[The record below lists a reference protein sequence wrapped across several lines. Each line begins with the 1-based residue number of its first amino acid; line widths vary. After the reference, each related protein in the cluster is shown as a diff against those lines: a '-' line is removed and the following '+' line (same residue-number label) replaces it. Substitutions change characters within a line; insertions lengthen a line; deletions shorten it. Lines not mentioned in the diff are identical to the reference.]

1 MQNEIEKFLILF
13 NRLENILKHSLKNL
27 QWLPDAKPKIA
38 EVCYQLDQVY
48 CQLNRS
54 FLTQS
59 MKSSIVNPIFQ
70 ERWDKFLKYYKTK
83 VQEVAK
89 PVREKHN
96 KEFSELLDS
105 TFEKNE
111 SKGGQSKEE
120 SWQEIVNS
128 VSREARMNFNPSINN
143 AASLLE
149 DIFRYAED
157 SVDMG
162 GGITDNHLG
171 AMKYFEDVLGLNFS
185 EINYKWSKVPDLFV
199 SENITKKTDKLIEM
213 YYEAAKSY
221 VFGLNVTATA
231 MCRALLEHILINYYG
246 IHEANLAKIINLAE
260 KRFKEL
266 KNLDLHKLRED
277 GNNVMHKYQAN
288 SKIED
293 QAVIRNLLTI
303 RSLVGSIPTK

>member
-1 MQNEIEKFLILF
+1 MHNEIEKFLILF

-27 QWLPDAKPKIA
+27 QWLPDAKPEIA

-48 CQLNRS
+48 CQLNRL
-54 FLTQS
+54 FLTQP
-59 MKSSIVNPIFQ
+59 MKSSVVNPIFQ
-70 ERWDKFLKYYKTK
+70 ERWDKFLKNYQTK
-83 VQEVAK
+83 VQEIAG

-96 KEFSELLDS
+96 TELFKLLDS

-111 SKGGQSKEE
+111 SKGGQSKEA
-120 SWQEIVNS
+120 SWQEINNR
-128 VSREARMNFNPSINN
+128 VSREARMNFNPDINN
-143 AASLLE
+143 AASLLQ

-171 AMKYFEDVLGLNFS
+171 AMKYFEDVLGVNFS
-185 EINYKWSKVPDLFV
+185 EINYKWGKVPDLFV

-213 YYEAAKSY
+213 YDEAAKSY

-246 IHEANLAKIINLAE
+246 IPKAKLIDIINLAE
-260 KRFKEL
+260 KRFKKL
-266 KNLDLHKLRED
+266 KTLNLHKLRKD
-277 GNNVMHKYQAN
+277 GNNVMHKYETN
-288 SKIED
+288 SEIED

-303 RSLVGSIPTK
+303 RSLVGLIPMK